1 MAFDIGLMVEQKTAR
16 PLRGY
21 RYQEEFLTLEGELY
35 PNKVVTRHCRP

>member
-1 MAFDIGLMVEQKTAR
+1 MAFDIGLMVEQKAR
-16 PLRGY
+16 PLRGH